1 MPKPQKAPVPIE
13 SARLLEIRA
22 ELVRKIYPHTNPVN
36 LEGVLNTAISGLSLF
51 RRSEPSACTSTTYM
65 PSLVVFAQGKKR
77 INVGRSVLLCDESNF
92 LLTSVDLP
100 VVSQIT
106 AASPEVPMLGL
117 TLKLE
122 MPEIRRILSEESFP
136 IADESADP
144 RGMSVGTASVEL
156 LSACSRLLDLL
167 DSPKDIPFLGALI
180 QRELIYRLL
189 RSPQGK
195 HLRAIATLGE
205 SSHRTAGAVAWLRV
219 NYAKQL
225 RVDELAALAHMGV
238 STFHHHFR
246 SLTAMSPLQY
256 QKQLRLHMARER
268 MLNEGLDAAT
278 AAFEVGY
285 ESASQFNREY
295 HRFFGQPP
303 LRDVKTLRHAMAMGA
318 S

>member
-1 MPKPQKAPVPIE
+1 MARPQKALTAIE
-13 SARLLEIRA
+13 SPRLHEIRA
-22 ELVRKIYPHTNPVN
+22 ELARKIGSHTSPAM
-36 LEGVLNTAISGLSLF
+36 LEGVLETAIPGLFLF
-51 RRSEPSACTSTTYM
+51 RRTEPTACTSATYM
-65 PSLVVFAQGKKR
+65 PSLIVFAQGKKR
-77 INVGRSVLLCDESNF
+77 INVGRSVLHCDASNF

-106 AASPEVPMLGL
+106 EASPEFPMLGL

-136 IADESADP
+136 MANESPDP
-144 RGMSVGTASVEL
+144 LGMSVGTTSSEL
-156 LSACSRLLDLL
+156 FNA
-167 DSPKDIPFLGALI
+167 F
-180 QRELIYRLL
+180 YRLL

-205 SSHRTAGAVAWLRV
+205 SSHRTAAAVAWLRA
-219 NYAKQL
+219 NYSKQL
-225 RVDELAALAHMGV
+225 RVGELASLAHMGV

-246 SLTAMSPLQY
+246 SLTSMSPLQY

-295 HRFFGQPP
+295 RRFFGQPP
-303 LRDVKTLRHAMAMGA
+303 LRDIKTLRHAMAVGA
-318 S
+318 N

>member
-1 MPKPQKAPVPIE
+1 MAKPQE
-13 SARLLEIRA
+13 SREFAWPSGQVEIRA
-22 ELVRKIYPHTNPVN
+22 ELVRKIASHTHHPS
-36 LEGVLNTAISGLSLF
+36 LEGALDTAIPGLSLF
-51 RRSEPSACTSTTYM
+51 RRSRPSSCTSATYM
-65 PSLVVFAQGKKR
+65 PSLIVFAQGRKR
-77 INVGRSVLLCDESNF
+77 INVGRSVLHCDQSNF
-92 LLTSVDLP
+92 LLTSIDLP

-106 AASPEVPMLGL
+106 GASPESPMLGL

-122 MPEIRRILSEESFP
+122 MPEIRRILSEEFFP
-136 IADESADP
+136 IAKESPDP
-144 RGMSVGTASVEL
+144 RGMSVGTSSAEL
-156 LSACSRLLDLL
+156 LGACSRLLDLL
-167 DSPKDIPFLGALI
+167 DSPQDIPFLGSLI
-180 QRELIYRLL
+180 QREIIYRLL
-189 RSPQGK
+189 RSDQGK

-219 NYAKQL
+219 NFAKQL

-246 SLTAMSPLQY
+246 SLTSMSPLQY

-295 HRFFGQPP
+295 RRFFGQPP
-303 LRDVKTLRHAMAMGA
+303 LRDVKTLRHAMAA
-318 S
+318 PAI